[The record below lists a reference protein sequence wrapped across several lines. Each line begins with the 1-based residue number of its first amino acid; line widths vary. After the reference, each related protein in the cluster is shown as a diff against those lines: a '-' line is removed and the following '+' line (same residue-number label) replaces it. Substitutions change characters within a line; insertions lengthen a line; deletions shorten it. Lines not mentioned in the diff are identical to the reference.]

1 MRNVAAIGG
10 WLLKRSAL
18 RYTPA
23 GVPIVDF
30 VIAHSSVQIE
40 AGSRRKVQCD
50 VEAVAV
56 GDLAGTIEQVK
67 INQSVQIKG
76 FLARD
81 SMGNTRLKLHATGI
95 ELISGDTE

>member
-1 MRNVAAIGG
+1 M
-10 WLLKRSAL
+10 
-18 RYTPA
+18 
-23 GVPIVDF
+23 
-30 VIAHSSVQIE
+30 
-40 AGSRRKVQCD
+40 QCD